1 MHLDDQVGRV
11 DSPFTAGRHTD
22 VALSLP
28 DGYKGPRARFI
39 SDFSKKI
46 EIGGRYNNPI
56 VS

>member
-28 DGYKGPRARFI
+28 DGYKGPRL
-39 SDFSKKI
+39 KKI
-46 EIGGRYNNPI
+46 EIGGTTNPI